1 MITRPKFK
9 DCFHVEVVEPDHI
22 FLLTEEMHWVLSG
35 PVYIT
40 LAPLLDGRHTVAD
53 IMIKLDGQ
61 FSLPQ
66 VYYALN
72 QLEAKGYV
80 VEADDTVPPNR
91 AAFWLSLGVDV
102 RTGSQRLAQKHITL
116 HPVGQADATLLFQAL
131 QTMAVQTKIAT
142 DWDVRLELGA
152 PEIGA
157 SDLLVVLTDDYL
169 HEDLAAVNRVMQDAN
184 RPWMLVRLAGLTTWV
199 GPIFQPGQTACWAC
213 LAQRIEANRQL
224 ESFILRKSGRSTPLQ
239 TAISALP
246 STLQMGANLAA
257 TEILKWVLQGRNQ
270 ALEGQLMTLNTTS
283 YETQTHVIVR
293 RPQCP
298 VCGQPELFQA
308 ARPIELSPSP
318 KKFTN
323 DGGHRSAFPEETFAR
338 YQHHI
343 SPITGVVSWLVNITE
358 EVNGLAYSYIA
369 GHNFAMVQDT
379 LYWLRQNL
387 RSRTGGKGMTEIQAR
402 VSAIAEAIE
411 RYSGVYRGDETTIRE
426 SYNSLGPQAIHLHRC
441 LNFSTEQYKNRQVW
455 NAQLTGGR
463 FHVVPNP
470 FDEAQAI
477 DWTPVWS
484 LTHNEFKYLPT
495 AFCYFGH
502 PDSTRFFFCAGDSN
516 GTSAGNTREEAI
528 VQGFLELVERDSV
541 ALWWYNRVLRPGVD
555 LDSFGLPYLK
565 ALKAYYQSLKRELWV
580 IDITADLQ
588 IPAFAAVSRRTDREV
603 EDIIVGFGAHLDA
616 KIALLRAITELN
628 QFLPA
633 VSHQASDGSTRYNFP
648 DGEAIDWWKNATIMN
663 QPYLLPDSR
672 AKLKRL
678 EDYPQ
683 LASDDLMED
692 VKSCVAIAAQ
702 AGLETLVLDQ
712 TRPDIGMHVCRVVVP
727 GLRHFWRRLGSGRLY
742 DVPVKLGWLDTATL
756 EEELNPYSI
765 FF

>member
-9 DCFHVEVVEPDHI
+9 DCFHVEVVEPNHI
-22 FLLTEEMHWVLSG
+22 FLLTEETHWVLSG
-35 PVYIT
+35 GIYKT
-40 LAPLLDGRHTVAD
+40 LAPFLDGRRTVAD
-53 IMIKLDGQ
+53 ILAELGDQ
-61 FSLPQ
+61 VSPPQ

-80 VEADDTVPPNR
+80 VEADDTVPPNQ
-91 AAFWLSLGVDV
+91 AAFWYSLGVDS
-102 RTGSQRLAQKHITL
+102 RAGSQRLGQEQVAFHT
-116 HPVGQADATLLFQAL
+116 VGQADPTLLTQAL
-131 QTMAVQTKIAT
+131 QRMDVQVKTAT
-142 DWDVRLELGA
+142 AESGNTALDALAGDAG
-152 PEIGA
+152 
-157 SDLLVVLTDDYL
+157 DFLVVVTDDYL
-169 HEDLAAVNRVMQDAN
+169 REELATINRAMLAAG
-184 RPWMLVRLAGLTTWV
+184 RPWMLARLTGLTTWL
-199 GPIFQPGQTACWAC
+199 GPIFRPGQSACWDC
-213 LAQRIEANRQL
+213 LAQRIQANRQL
-224 ESFILRKSGRSTPLQ
+224 ESFILRKTDRHTPLQ

-257 TEILKWVLQGRNQ
+257 TEILKWVLQNRNNS
-270 ALEGQLMTLNTTS
+270 LEGQLVTFNTVAC
-283 YETQTHVIVR
+283 ETQSHVVVR

-298 VCGQPELFQA
+298 VCGQPELYRVAQPVKLA
-308 ARPIELSPSP
+308 PSR

-323 DGGHRSAFPEETFAR
+323 DGGHRSAFPEETLAR

-402 VSAIAEAIE
+402 VSAMAEAIE
-411 RYSGVYRGDETTIRE
+411 RYSGVFRGEETSIQG
-426 SYNSLGPQAIHLHRC
+426 SYTSLGPQAVHLHHC
-441 LNFSTEQYKNRQVW
+441 LNFSAEQYKTRQVW
-455 NAQLTGGR
+455 NAQLMGGR

-470 FDEAQAI
+470 FDEDQTI

-484 LTHNEFKYLPT
+484 LTHNAFKYVPT
-495 AFCYFGH
+495 SFCYFGH

-516 GTSAGNTREEAI
+516 GTSAGNTQEEAI

-541 ALWWYNRVLRPGVD
+541 ALWWYNRAPRPGVD

-565 ALKAYYQSLKRELWV
+565 SLRAYYQSLNRELWV
-580 IDITADLQ
+580 IDITADLH

-616 KIALLRAITELN
+616 KIAVLRAITELN

-633 VSHQASDGSTRYNFP
+633 VSHQTADGSTRYNFP
-648 DGEAIDWWKNATIMN
+648 DGEAIDWWKTATAAN
-663 QPYLLPDSR
+663 QAYLLPDSQ
-672 AKLKRL
+672 AGLKRM

-683 LASDDLMED
+683 LASNDLMED
-692 VKSCVAIAAQ
+692 VKTCVAIASQ
-702 AGLETLVLDQ
+702 AGLEVLALDQ
-712 TRPDIGMHVCRVVVP
+712 TRPDIGMHVCRVIVP
-727 GLRHFWRRLGSGRLY
+727 GLRHFWRRLGPGRLY
-742 DVPVKLGWLDTATL
+742 DVPVKLGWLEAPTPEGA
-756 EEELNPYSI
+756 LNPYSI